1 MTGPTPEVRRQV
13 IARDLSK
20 CQWCGRH
27 VRTESGWYSLQ
38 HRRARGMGGSRDAAT
53 NQAGNLVLVC
63 GTGTTECHGEIEGN
77 PAQAIARGFRIAA
90 GATPSRV
97 PIVDWTGR
105 EWILNDDGGKTSV
118 PTGPEIYRRAR
129 QLAEQ
134 DGREVWSQVPELYTR
149 RAKEELGEP
158 TTRPPTYSST
168 PPENS
173 LPAAGAAVLEALRRS
188 TK

>member
-1 MTGPTPEVRRQV
+1 MTGPSREVRRQV

-38 HRRARGMGGSRDAAT
+38 HRRARGMGGSRDAVT

-97 PIVDWTGR
+97 ALMDWTGR
-105 EWILNDDGGKTSV
+105 EWLLQDDGTKTPAPPADS
-118 PTGPEIYRRAR
+118 GPSKTP
-129 QLAEQ
+129 L
-134 DGREVWSQVPELYTR
+134 V
-149 RAKEELGEP
+149 
-158 TTRPPTYSST
+158 YSKPLVYSA
-168 PPENS
+168 PG
-173 LPAAGAAVLEALRRS
+173 PAAEVLAALSRS
-188 TK
+188 AAPKRNRGVSEGN

>member
-1 MTGPTPEVRRQV
+1 MTGPSREVRRQV

-63 GTGTTECHGEIEGN
+63 GTGTTECHGWIEAQ

-97 PIVDWTGR
+97 PLVDWTGR
-105 EWILNDDGGKTSV
+105 EWLLQDDGTKE
-118 PTGPEIYRRAR
+118 PGPPAR
-129 QLAEQ
+129 LGAQESPLVYSEQPLVYSKPPLVYSPPGPAAAILAALN
-134 DGREVWSQVPELYTR
+134 RSQAPKHL
-149 RAKEELGEP
+149 
-158 TTRPPTYSST
+158 TRP
-168 PPENS
+168 N
-173 LPAAGAAVLEALRRS
+173 RRL
-188 TK
+188 